1 MKRKTLT
8 IFGLAVAAAALSA
21 CSEKPQETTGVRQDT
36 APYTGV
42 GKSQYQQ
49 PGWTV
54 GDKASWEQQLKS
66 RAQYGMNDYTR
77 VSTQ

>member
-1 MKRKTLT
+1 MHKILSSW
-8 IFGLAVAAAALSA
+8 GLVVALVALSA
-21 CSEKPQETTGVRQDT
+21 CGEKSQDMSGTRSDTG
-36 APYTGV
+36 PYAGV

-49 PGWTV
+49 PGWPV

>member
-1 MKRKTLT
+1 MRNTLM
-8 IFGLAVAAAALSA
+8 ILGLVA
-21 CSEKPQETTGVRQDT
+21 CGEQPQEMGGTRSDA

-49 PGWTV
+49 PGWKV

-66 RAQYGMNDYTR
+66 RAQYGMNDYSR
-77 VSTQ
+77 VATQ